1 MKVARRKFLQLTGAA
16 GLLILTRIAT
26 AQAYPVR
33 AVRIVVG
40 FLAGSTTDI
49 VARLLAQW
57 LQDRLG
63 QPFIVENRPGAGGTL
78 ATELAV
84 GAPPDGYTLL
94 MTNSALAI
102 NAALDHNQRFD
113 IRRDIAPIGA
123 IVAVPNVMVVNLSVS
138 ATTVPQ
144 FIAYAKANPG
154 KLNMGSAGTGSSGH
168 LAGELFKMMAGVDLV
183 HVPYRGSPAALSD
196 LLAGQVQVY
205 FAPMPPAIELIRAGK
220 LRALAVTT
228 PTRWA
233 ELPQVPAV
241 AEFVPGYE
249 AGTWSGLAAPA
260 NTSAGVIDV
269 LNMQINAA
277 LADPKIKSTLADMG
291 GLVLG
296 GSPDD
301 AAKLLSDEIEK
312 WTKVVT
318 HAGLKQQ

>member
-1 MKVARRKFLQLTGAA
+1 MKIARRKFLQLTGAA
-16 GLLILTRIAT
+16 GLLILTRIGR

-33 AVRIVVG
+33 AVRIAVG

-123 IVAVPNVMVVNLSVS
+123 IVAVPNVMVVNPSVS

-205 FAPMPPAIELIRAGK
+205 FAPMPPAIEHIRAGK

-233 ELPQVPAV
+233 ALPQVPAV

-249 AGTWSGLAAPA
+249 ADTWSGLAAPA

-269 LNMQINAA
+269 LNMEINAA
-277 LADPKIKSTLADMG
+277 LADPRIKSTLADMG

-296 GSPDD
+296 GSPGD

>member
-1 MKVARRKFLQLTGAA
+1 MKIARRGFLQLSGAA
-16 GLLILTRIAT
+16 GLLVLPRT
-26 AQAYPVR
+26 ARARVYPSRPVR
-33 AVRIVVG
+33 LVAG

-57 LQDRLG
+57 LQARLG
-63 QPFIVENRPGAGGTL
+63 HPFIVENRPGAGSTL
-78 ATELAV
+78 ATELV
-84 GAPPDGYTLL
+84 VNAPPDGYTLL
-94 MTNSALAI
+94 MTNSAHAI
-102 NAALDHNQRFD
+102 NAALDNNQRFD

-123 IVAVPNVMVVNLSVS
+123 IVSVPNVMVVNPSVA
-138 ATTVPQ
+138 ATTVRD

-154 KLNMGSAGTGSSGH
+154 KLNMGSAGMGSSGH
-168 LAGELFKMMAGVDLV
+168 LAGELFKMLAGVDLV

-205 FAPMPPAIELIRAGK
+205 FAPMPPAIEHIRAGK
-220 LRALAVTT
+220 LRALGVTT

-233 ELPQVPAV
+233 ALPEVPAL

-249 AGTWSGLAAPA
+249 AGTWSGLAGPA
-260 NTSAGVIDV
+260 KTSAGVIDV
-269 LNMQINAA
+269 LNRQINAA
-277 LADPKIKSTLADMG
+277 VADPKIKSTLAAMG

-301 AAKLLSDEIEK
+301 AARLLGDEIEK
-312 WTKVVT
+312 WTKVVV

>member
-1 MKVARRKFLQLTGAA
+1 MKIARRKFLQLTGAA
-16 GLLILTRIAT
+16 GLLILTRIGK

-33 AVRIVVG
+33 AVRIAVG

-123 IVAVPNVMVVNLSVS
+123 IVAVPNVMVVNPSVS

-205 FAPMPPAIELIRAGK
+205 FAPMPPAIEHIRAGK

-233 ELPQVPAV
+233 ALPQVPAV

-249 AGTWSGLAAPA
+249 ADTWSGLAAPA

-269 LNMQINAA
+269 LNMELNAA

>member
-1 MKVARRKFLQLTGAA
+1 MKIARRKFLQLTGAA
-16 GLLILTRIAT
+16 GLLILTRIGR

-33 AVRIVVG
+33 AVHIAVG

-57 LQDRLG
+57 LQNRLG

-84 GAPPDGYTLL
+84 SAPPDGYTLL

-113 IRRDIAPIGA
+113 IRRDISPIGA
-123 IVAVPNVMVVNLSVS
+123 IVAVPNVMVVNPSVS

-168 LAGELFKMMAGVDLV
+168 LAGELFKMMAGIDLV

-205 FAPMPPAIELIRAGK
+205 FAPMPPAIEHIRAGK

-228 PTRWA
+228 PTRWVA
-233 ELPQVPAV
+233 LPQVPAV

-249 AGTWSGLAAPA
+249 ADTWSGLAAPA

-269 LNMQINAA
+269 LNMELNAA

>member
-1 MKVARRKFLQLTGAA
+1 MKIARRKFLQLTGAA
-16 GLLILTRIAT
+16 GLLILTRIGR

-33 AVRIVVG
+33 AVRIAVG
-40 FLAGSTTDI
+40 VLAGSTTDI

-57 LQDRLG
+57 LQDRSG

-123 IVAVPNVMVVNLSVS
+123 IVAVPNVMVVNPSAL

-168 LAGELFKMMAGVDLV
+168 LAGELFKMMAGVNML
-183 HVPYRGSPAALSD
+183 HVPYRGAGPALSD
-196 LLAGQVQVY
+196 LLGGQFLTAVVGSAGSIEQV
-205 FAPMPPAIELIRAGK
+205 RAGK

-228 PTRWA
+228 ATRA
-233 ELPQVPAV
+233 TALPEVPPV
-241 AEFVPGYE
+241 SEFLPG
-249 AGTWSGLAAPA
+249 
-260 NTSAGVIDV
+260 
-269 LNMQINAA
+269 
-277 LADPKIKSTLADMG
+277 
-291 GLVLG
+291 
-296 GSPDD
+296 
-301 AAKLLSDEIEK
+301 
-312 WTKVVT
+312 
-318 HAGLKQQ
+318 

>member
-1 MKVARRKFLQLTGAA
+1 MKIARRKFLQLTGAA
-16 GLLILTRIAT
+16 GLLILTRIGR

-33 AVRIVVG
+33 AVRIAVG

-84 GAPPDGYTLL
+84 SAPPDGYTLL

-123 IVAVPNVMVVNLSVS
+123 IVAVPNVMVVNPSVS

-205 FAPMPPAIELIRAGK
+205 FAPMPPAIEHIRAGK

-233 ELPQVPAV
+233 ALPQVPAV

-249 AGTWSGLAAPA
+249 ADTWSGLAAPA

-269 LNMQINAA
+269 LNMELNAA

-301 AAKLLSDEIEK
+301 AAKLLSEEIEK

>member
-1 MKVARRKFLQLTGAA
+1 
-16 GLLILTRIAT
+16 
-26 AQAYPVR
+26 
-33 AVRIVVG
+33 
-40 FLAGSTTDI
+40 
-49 VARLLAQW
+49 
-57 LQDRLG
+57 LG

-123 IVAVPNVMVVNLSVS
+123 IVAVPNVMVVNPSVS

-205 FAPMPPAIELIRAGK
+205 FAPMPPAIEHIRAGK

-233 ELPQVPAV
+233 ALPQVPAV

-249 AGTWSGLAAPA
+249 ADTWSGLAAPA

-269 LNMQINAA
+269 LNMELNAA

>member
-168 LAGELFKMMAGVDLV
+168 LSGELFKMMAGVDLV

>member
-1 MKVARRKFLQLTGAA
+1 MKIARRKFLQLTGAA
-16 GLLILTRIAT
+16 GLLILTRIGR

-33 AVRIVVG
+33 AVRIAVG

-63 QPFIVENRPGAGGTL
+63 QPFIVESRPGAGGTL

-84 GAPPDGYTLL
+84 AAPPDGYTLL

-123 IVAVPNVMVVNLSVS
+123 IVAVPNVMVVNPSVS

-205 FAPMPPAIELIRAGK
+205 FAPMPPAIEHIRAGK

-233 ELPQVPAV
+233 ALPQVPAV

-249 AGTWSGLAAPA
+249 ADTWSGLAAPA

-269 LNMQINAA
+269 LNMELNAA

>member
-1 MKVARRKFLQLTGAA
+1 MKIARRKFLQLTGAA

-249 AGTWSGLAAPA
+249 AGTWTGLAAPA
-260 NTSAGVIDV
+260 NASAGVIDV
-269 LNMQINAA
+269 LNMEINAA

>member
-1 MKVARRKFLQLTGAA
+1 MKIARRKFLQLTGAA
-16 GLLILTRIAT
+16 GLLILTRIGR

-33 AVRIVVG
+33 AVRIAVG

-123 IVAVPNVMVVNLSVS
+123 IVAVPNVMVVNPSVS

-205 FAPMPPAIELIRAGK
+205 FAPMPPAIEHIRAGK

-233 ELPQVPAV
+233 ALPQVPAV

-249 AGTWSGLAAPA
+249 ADTWSGLAAPA

-269 LNMQINAA
+269 LNMELNAA

-301 AAKLLSDEIEK
+301 AAKLLSGEIEK

>member
-1 MKVARRKFLQLTGAA
+1 MKIARRKFLQLTGAA
-16 GLLILTRIAT
+16 GLLILTRIGR

-33 AVRIVVG
+33 AVRIAVG

-123 IVAVPNVMVVNLSVS
+123 IVAVPNVMVVNPSVS

-205 FAPMPPAIELIRAGK
+205 FAPMPPAIEHIRAGK

-233 ELPQVPAV
+233 ALPQVPAV

-249 AGTWSGLAAPA
+249 ADTWSGLAAPA

-269 LNMQINAA
+269 LNMEINAA
-277 LADPKIKSTLADMG
+277 LADPRIKSTLADMG

-301 AAKLLSDEIEK
+301 AAKLVSDEIEK

>member
-1 MKVARRKFLQLTGAA
+1 MKIARRKFLQLTGAA
-16 GLLILTRIAT
+16 GLLILTRIGR

-33 AVRIVVG
+33 AVRIAVG

-57 LQDRLG
+57 LQNRLG

-78 ATELAV
+78 ASELAV
-84 GAPPDGYTLL
+84 SAPPDGYTLL

-123 IVAVPNVMVVNLSVS
+123 IVAVPNVMVVNPSVL

-205 FAPMPPAIELIRAGK
+205 FAPMPPAIEHIRAGK

-233 ELPQVPAV
+233 ALPQVPAV

-249 AGTWSGLAAPA
+249 ADTWSGLAAPA

-269 LNMQINAA
+269 LNMEINAA

>member
-1 MKVARRKFLQLTGAA
+1 MKITRRGLLALTGAA
-16 GLLILTRIAT
+16 GLLVFTRVGR
-26 AQAYPVR
+26 AQAYPTR
-33 AVRIVVG
+33 SVRIVAG

-49 VARLLAQW
+49 VARLLAHW

-78 ATELAV
+78 ATELVV
-84 GAPPDGYTLL
+84 GALPDGYTLL
-94 MTNSALAI
+94 MTNSAHAI
-102 NAALDHNQRFD
+102 NAALDTNQRFN

-123 IVAVPNVMVVNLSVS
+123 IVSVPNVMVVNPAVP
-138 ATTVPQ
+138 AATVPD

-154 KLNMGSAGTGSSGH
+154 KLNMGSAGMGSSGH

-205 FAPMPPAIELIRAGK
+205 FAPMPPAIEHIRAGT

-228 PTRWA
+228 ATRWA
-233 ELPQVPAV
+233 ALPEVPAV

-269 LNMQINAA
+269 LNMAINAA
-277 LADPKIKSTLADMG
+277 IADPRIKSTLADMG

-296 GSPDD
+296 GSPAD
-301 AAKLLSDEIEK
+301 AAKLLGDEMEK

-318 HAGLKQQ
+318 HAGLNQQ

>member
-1 MKVARRKFLQLTGAA
+1 MRIARRNILKLTTVA
-16 GLLILTRIAT
+16 GLLALARMGR
-26 AQAYPVR
+26 AQDYPAR
-33 AVRIVVG
+33 PVRIVAG

-57 LQDRLG
+57 LQERLA
-63 QPFIVENRPGAGGTL
+63 QPFIVENRSGVGGTL
-78 ATELAV
+78 ATELV
-84 GAPPDGYTLL
+84 ISAPPDGYTLL
-94 MTNSALAI
+94 MTNSANAI
-102 NAALDHNQRFD
+102 NAALDHNQRFN

-123 IVAVPNVMVVNLSVS
+123 VVAVPNVMVVNPSVS
-138 ATTVPQ
+138 ATSVPE

-205 FAPMPPAIELIRAGK
+205 FAPMPPAIEHIRAGK

-228 PTRWA
+228 ATRWA
-233 ELPQVPAV
+233 ALPEVPAL

-249 AGTWSGLAAPA
+249 AGTWSGLAGPA
-260 NTSAGVIDV
+260 NTPAGVMHV
-269 LNMQINAA
+269 LNVEINAA
-277 LADPKIKSTLADMG
+277 IADPKIKNTLAEMG
-291 GLVLG
+291 GFVLG
-296 GSPDD
+296 GSPAD
-301 AAKLLSDEIEK
+301 AAKLLSDEIDK
-312 WTKVVT
+312 WTRVVL

>member
-1 MKVARRKFLQLTGAA
+1 MKIARRKFLQLTGAA
-16 GLLILTRIAT
+16 GLLILTRIGR

-33 AVRIVVG
+33 AVRIAVG

-123 IVAVPNVMVVNLSVS
+123 IVAVPNVMVVNPSVS

-205 FAPMPPAIELIRAGK
+205 FAPMPPAIEHIRAGK

-233 ELPQVPAV
+233 ALPQVPAV

-249 AGTWSGLAAPA
+249 ADTWSGLAAPA

-269 LNMQINAA
+269 LNMELNAA

-301 AAKLLSDEIEK
+301 AAKLLSEEIEK

>member
-1 MKVARRKFLQLTGAA
+1 MKIARRKFLQLTGAA
-16 GLLILTRIAT
+16 GLLILTRIGR

-33 AVRIVVG
+33 AVHIAVG

-57 LQDRLG
+57 LQNRLG

-84 GAPPDGYTLL
+84 SAPPDGYTLL

-113 IRRDIAPIGA
+113 IRRDISPIGA
-123 IVAVPNVMVVNLSVS
+123 IVAVPNVMVVNPSVS

-205 FAPMPPAIELIRAGK
+205 FAPMPPAIEHIRAGK

-228 PTRWA
+228 PTRWVA
-233 ELPQVPAV
+233 LPQVPAV

-249 AGTWSGLAAPA
+249 ADTWSGLAAPA

-269 LNMQINAA
+269 LNMELNAA

>member
-1 MKVARRKFLQLTGAA
+1 MKIARRKFLQLTGAA
-16 GLLILTRIAT
+16 GLLILTRIGR

-33 AVRIVVG
+33 AVRIAVG

-123 IVAVPNVMVVNLSVS
+123 IVAVPNVMVVNPSVS

-205 FAPMPPAIELIRAGK
+205 FAPMPPAIEHIRAGK

-233 ELPQVPAV
+233 ALPQVPAV

-249 AGTWSGLAAPA
+249 ADTWSGLAAPA

-269 LNMQINAA
+269 LNMEINAA
-277 LADPKIKSTLADMG
+277 LADPRIKSTLADMG

>member
-1 MKVARRKFLQLTGAA
+1 MKIARRKFLQLTGAA
-16 GLLILTRIAT
+16 GLLILTRIGR

-33 AVRIVVG
+33 AVRIAVG

-123 IVAVPNVMVVNLSVS
+123 IVAVPNVMVVNPSVS

-168 LAGELFKMMAGVDLV
+168 LAGELFKIMAGVDLV

-205 FAPMPPAIELIRAGK
+205 FAPMPPAIEHIRAGK

-233 ELPQVPAV
+233 ALPQVPAV

-249 AGTWSGLAAPA
+249 ADTWSGLAAPA

-269 LNMQINAA
+269 LNMELNAA

>member
-1 MKVARRKFLQLTGAA
+1 MKIARRKFLQLTGAA
-16 GLLILTRIAT
+16 GLLILTRIGR

-33 AVRIVVG
+33 AVHIAVG

-57 LQDRLG
+57 LQNRLG

-84 GAPPDGYTLL
+84 SAPPDGYTLL

-113 IRRDIAPIGA
+113 IRRDISPIGA
-123 IVAVPNVMVVNLSVS
+123 IVAVPNVMVVNPSVS

-205 FAPMPPAIELIRAGK
+205 FAPMPPAIEHIRAGK

-228 PTRWA
+228 PTRWVA
-233 ELPQVPAV
+233 LPQVPAV

-249 AGTWSGLAAPA
+249 ADTWSGLAAPA

-269 LNMQINAA
+269 LNMELNAA

-301 AAKLLSDEIEK
+301 AAKLVSDEIEK

>member
-1 MKVARRKFLQLTGAA
+1 MKIARRKFLQLTVAA
-16 GLLILTRIAT
+16 GLLILTRIGR

-33 AVRIVVG
+33 AVRIAVG

-123 IVAVPNVMVVNLSVS
+123 IVAVPNVMVVNPSVS

-205 FAPMPPAIELIRAGK
+205 FAPMPPAIEHIRAGK

-233 ELPQVPAV
+233 ALPQVPAV

-249 AGTWSGLAAPA
+249 ADTWSGLAAPA

-269 LNMQINAA
+269 LNMELNAA

>member
-1 MKVARRKFLQLTGAA
+1 
-16 GLLILTRIAT
+16 
-26 AQAYPVR
+26 
-33 AVRIVVG
+33 
-40 FLAGSTTDI
+40 LAGSTTDI

-123 IVAVPNVMVVNLSVS
+123 IVAVPNVMVVNPSVS

-205 FAPMPPAIELIRAGK
+205 FAPMPPAIEHIRAGK

-233 ELPQVPAV
+233 ALPQVPAV

-249 AGTWSGLAAPA
+249 ADTWSGLAAPA

-269 LNMQINAA
+269 LNMELNAA

>member
-1 MKVARRKFLQLTGAA
+1 MKIARRKFLQLTGAA
-16 GLLILTRIAT
+16 GLLILTRIGR

-33 AVRIVVG
+33 AVRIAVG

-123 IVAVPNVMVVNLSVS
+123 IVAVPNVMVVNPSVS

-205 FAPMPPAIELIRAGK
+205 FAPMPPAIEHIRAGK

-233 ELPQVPAV
+233 ALPQVPAV

-249 AGTWSGLAAPA
+249 ADTWSGLAAPA

-269 LNMQINAA
+269 LNMELNAA

-301 AAKLLSDEIEK
+301 AAKLVSDEIEK